1 MQFGPR
7 TLVFVILLLAM
18 PIAAYLLLFKPLNVQ
33 KEDAIKETANKEQ
46 KLVDLAGA
54 MARTKDLPGEIESLK
69 KAIALLESRL
79 PEEKEMDRVLQEVWE
94 KAKANKLTVKSIR
107 NQKSVQGA
115 NYSEQPIKMELA
127 GPFYPNFYKFLSDV
141 EALPRLTKISEM
153 KVEGD
158 EKKIGEVKAE
168 LTMTIYF
175 EANGEKMAVA
185 Q

>member
-1 MQFGPR
+1 MHFGPR
-7 TLVFVILLLAM
+7 TLLFVILLLAM
-18 PIAAYLLLFKPLNVQ
+18 PIAAYMLLFKPLNAQ
-33 KEDAIKETANKEQ
+33 KEDAIKDTRVKEQ

-79 PEEKEMDRVLQEVWE
+79 PEEKEMDRVLQEIWE
-94 KAKANKLTVKSIR
+94 KAKANKLNVKSVR
-107 NQKSVQGA
+107 NGKAVQGP
-115 NYSEQPIKMELA
+115 NYSEQPIKMEIT
-127 GPFYPNFYKFLSDV
+127 GPFYPGFYKFLSDV

-153 KVEGD
+153 KLEGD
-158 EKKIGEVKAE
+158 EKVVGSVKAE

-175 EANGEKMAVA
+175 EANGEKVAVA